1 MRNPRLNPSLDS
13 SGQGLT
19 EYIILLMLVAVVS
32 IGVVNTLGDT
42 VKKKIEQAKE
52 QINSKVTWN

>member
-1 MRNPRLNPSLDS
+1 MRYPRLNS

-19 EYIILLMLVAVVS
+19 EYIILLMLVAIVS